1 MTDEQKNILSRF
13 IENPS
18 DDYDDLLLQIDAKI
32 TEIGFDQN
40 YDLNEIGLELQRIYD
55 EIYNQN

>member
-13 IENPS
+13 IENQS

-40 YDLNEIGLELQRIYD
+40 YDLNENGLELQRIYD
-55 EIYNQN
+55 EIYNQY

>member
-1 MTDEQKNILSRF
+1 MNDEQQKILSKL

-18 DDYDDLLLQIDAKI
+18 DDFDDLLLQIDAKI

-40 YDLNEIGLELQRIYD
+40 YDLNEDGLMLQKLYD
-55 EIYNQN
+55 EMFNQY